1 MHRAFGVT
9 VTVQA
14 PNGGSSVAPLVV
26 VAKDERDAEL
36 VAAGLAGAGA
46 TAETMR
52 ELTAQEAVE
61 YDLDLNQLG
70 SAKALPILN
79 L

>member
-9 VTVQA
+9 VTVA
-14 PNGGSSVAPLVV
+14 TPNGEASTAPLVV

-46 TAETMR
+46 SAETMR
-52 ELTAQEAVE
+52 ELTSQEAAE
-61 YDLDLNQLG
+61 YGLDLNELG
-70 SAKALPILN
+70 DAKALPVLN

>member
-9 VTVQA
+9 VTVTTRQGEPSA
-14 PNGGSSVAPLVV
+14 APLVV
-26 VAKDERDAEL
+26 VARDERDAEL

-46 TAETMR
+46 SAETLR
-52 ELTAQEAVE
+52 ELTAQEAAE
-61 YDLDLNQLG
+61 YGLDLNELG

>member
-9 VTVQA
+9 VKARRPDGV
-14 PNGGSSVAPLVV
+14 GSATPLVV
-26 VAKDERDAEL
+26 VAKDEVDAEL
-36 VAAGLAGAGA
+36 VAARVAGAG
-46 TAETMR
+46 TDAETMR

-61 YDLDLNQLG
+61 YGLDLNELG
-70 SAKALPILN
+70 SAKVLPTLD